1 LKTGTAIALAGA
13 AFLLFFIAPTALA
26 AGTLVFYPGAVTGIS
41 LVGSAPILQFTLQ
54 VQNTSGTSVTINA
67 FAGNI
72 SCNNQL
78 IGNVYNFSP
87 VTIPA
92 RSSVALPV
100 TAQLAATSIVNNIIA
115 AFQASNTSETISLQG
130 TVNAE
135 GLNIP
140 VSLTFN
146 IGALI

>member
-1 LKTGTAIALAGA
+1 LKTGTALLIGGL
-13 AFLLFFIAPTALA
+13 AFLFLFVAPTAIA
-26 AGTLVFYPGAVTGIS
+26 AGTLVFYPGAV
-41 LVGSAPILQFTLQ
+41 SAFNFVSGVPIIQFTLQ
-54 VQNTSGTSVTINA
+54 VQNTSSTPLVINS

-78 IGNVYNFSP
+78 IGNVYNFTP

-92 RSSVALPV
+92 MGTVSVPV
-100 TAQLAATSIVNNIIA
+100 TAQLAATSVVNDIIA
-115 AFQASNTSETISLQG
+115 AFQAANTTQVLTLAG
-130 TVNAE
+130 TANVG

-146 IGALI
+146 VGALV